1 MPFLISGSTTLAFAQ
16 YQDVI
21 DADQRLFEA
30 NEGLTED
37 VVEQF
42 TIRATER
49 ILTIIKDSDWWREY
63 YLHRFPNPS
72 LTTTADVP
80 AVDIDKIIGRP
91 NDFTDLCVY
100 YSLWNYILPKIAD
113 FSKEDNAERAKI
125 GYYQSKYN
133 MLWDELI
140 NAGDWYDR
148 SGDGTVTSTE
158 KYPGNYGLK
167 RVR

>member
-80 AVDIDKIIGRP
+80 AVDIDLIIGRP

>member
-49 ILTIIKDSDWWREY
+49 I
-63 YLHRFPNPS
+63 
-72 LTTTADVP
+72 
-80 AVDIDKIIGRP
+80 
-91 NDFTDLCVY
+91 
-100 YSLWNYILPKIAD
+100 
-113 FSKEDNAERAKI
+113 
-125 GYYQSKYN
+125 
-133 MLWDELI
+133 
-140 NAGDWYDR
+140 
-148 SGDGTVTSTE
+148 
-158 KYPGNYGLK
+158 
-167 RVR
+167 